1 VNLCIPLLALAALA
15 AGGAAAADTR
25 HRLECPRQAPAEW
38 GGTHGTLVG
47 VDVLSARR
55 GEAIDESAPPS
66 LVPDNQWS
74 RAGTLHQ
81 TWRMNADGPDWQF
94 YVWCRY
100 AGSTRVLKLA
110 ASDVRQCERLL
121 SVAHPD
127 RPPQQMFC
135 D

>member
-1 VNLCIPLLALAALA
+1 MNLGLPLVALAALA
-15 AGGAAAADTR
+15 AGGAAAADSR
-25 HRLECPRQAPAEW
+25 HRLECPPQAPAEW
-38 GGTHGTLVG
+38 GGARGSLVG

-66 LVPDNQWS
+66 LVPDAQQS

-81 TWRMNADGPDWQF
+81 TWRMNADGPEWVF
-94 YVWCRY
+94 HVWCRY

-110 ASDVRQCERLL
+110 ASGVRQCERVL
-121 SVAHPD
+121 SAAHPD